1 MGSDKIRN
9 HPLLLAS
16 GYQNIH
22 TDAVLQ
28 IAATITRDLYQ
39 LAEIVCFINC
49 MKVESKE
56 TKILCFRHK

>member
-28 IAATITRDLYQ
+28 IAATITRDFYQ
-39 LAEIVCFINC
+39 FQIRFVYEQGSY
-49 MKVESKE
+49 K
-56 TKILCFRHK
+56 